1 MALLQALRLN
11 SGECNRHNSCFQGAY
26 SLMGENG
33 ENAHALALQ
42 VRCSNTKRFHRNSY
56 YHTVVVMGMGFGVRL
71 T

>member
-1 MALLQALRLN
+1 
-11 SGECNRHNSCFQGAY
+11 
-26 SLMGENG
+26 MGENG